1 MTNPATH
8 FLGLET
14 LHIQHPTMMVSILH
28 CPQDGRRDGIGI
40 KTYADGS
47 MYDGFWKAGKKH
59 GLGVFR
65 PAPEETG
72 SRRHSNHMGWQQ
84 QQQQQPR
91 VSGTG
96 ADFPPADPAAES
108 AFAGQE
114 QLAAIST
121 SSDSHGVLQ
130 AGAAAGPAQG
140 VQLQEQHGA
149 KHSLEGTSGSTLG
162 GHTRQQQ
169 QQPLQ
174 LSLPQE
180 QPSVAKQLVGGKQHL
195 VSPFLAAA
203 AALNSETSI
212 VGEPPKL
219 PNGSWQQ
226 QHSPDLAADAAAAAA
241 AGTSQGASPPAA
253 AGGDIPSSSSP
264 TEATTAAAAGGKGT
278 ELAEGA
284 VAPAAMTLSST
295 AAPRKLFVREYVM
308 GQLVREYP
316 LTAEEIKMIFGFL
329 WPKQNKVRR

>member
-1 MTNPATH
+1 
-8 FLGLET
+8 
-14 LHIQHPTMMVSILH
+14 
-28 CPQDGRRDGIGI
+28 
-40 KTYADGS
+40 

-96 ADFPPADPAAES
+96 ADFPPPDPAAES

-130 AGAAAGPAQG
+130 AGTAAGPAQG
-140 VQLQEQHGA
+140 VHLQEQRES
-149 KHSLEGTSGSTLG
+149 KHSLAGTSGSILG
-162 GHTRQQQ
+162 GQSRQQP
-169 QQPLQ
+169 QPQQ
-174 LSLPQE
+174 LSLPPE
-180 QPSVAKQLVGGKQHL
+180 QPSVAKQLLVGRQHL

-226 QHSPDLAADAAAAAA
+226 QHGPDLAAEAAAAA
-241 AGTSQGASPPAA
+241 AGTSRGASPAAA

-264 TEATTAAAAGGKGT
+264 TEATTAAA
-278 ELAEGA
+278 EGA
-284 VAPAAMTLSST
+284 VAPAAMALSS

-329 WPKQNKVRR
+329 WPKQNKVGCRLWAKRSKGGGEGSRVGWSGGGSWG